1 VAGPVTAP
9 SQHAKYENGRRLDS
23 VERPG
28 RVLRPTYWIHAFIV
42 VAQHGTLCRTFG
54 GEDCPVEATV
64 RGADGPPPLRSRACS
79 YRNEVVGHQLPRVLL
94 ATKGFETDPDGS
106 RTKMVHQTFVWVIC
120 QCRSRALLPSPTGR
134 GTEVR
139 EKRLRIHVSSLTPTP
154 LPEGEGLSCI
164 DAPTQK
170 SEGPQK

>member
-1 VAGPVTAP
+1 MSDLSTLNHYKLTIEEYHKLAEVGILN
-9 SQHAKYENGRRLDS
+9 EDS
-23 VERPG
+23 RVE
-28 RVLRPTYWIHAFIV
+28 LIE
-42 VAQHGTLCRTFG
+42 
-54 GEDCPVEATV
+54 GELIQMVPI
-64 RGADGPPPLRSRACS
+64 GPPRWSIVNRL
-79 YRNEVVGHQLPRVLL
+79 NKLL
-94 ATKGFETDPDGS
+94 V
-106 RTKMVHQTFVWVIC
+106 VHQTFVWVIC

-170 SEGPQK
+170 SEGPCWLH